1 MRIMNKKTVA
11 RAAALAL
18 LTGPTLAFAH
28 TGHYDGGGLVQGV
41 MHPLGGLDHL
51 LAMVAVGL
59 WAAYAGGRALWA
71 LPAAFVGMMLAGA
84 MLGFAGIALPFME
97 PLILASVMVLG
108 LLVAFN
114 VRMPLVPGM
123 ALIALFGV
131 FHGQAH
137 ALEMSAGAG
146 ALAYAAG
153 FASVTALLHASGIA
167 LGQWLLAGR
176 GARFIGFGMAS
187 AGLFMA
193 VA

>member
-1 MRIMNKKTVA
+1 MSFADKKTVS

-18 LTGPTLAFAH
+18 LLSPAMALAH
-28 TGHYDGGGLVQGV
+28 TGHYDGGGIMHGA

-71 LPAAFVGMMLAGA
+71 LPAAFVGTMLAGA
-84 MLGFAGIALPFME
+84 MLGFAGIALPLME
-97 PLILASVMVLG
+97 PLILASVVVLG

-153 FASVTALLHASGIA
+153 FASVTALLHAGGIA
-167 LGQWLLAGR
+167 LGRWLLAGR
-176 GARFIGFGMAS
+176 GARLIGLGMAS

>member
-1 MRIMNKKTVA
+1 MNERNNKIA
-11 RAAALAL
+11 SRAAALAL
-18 LTGPTLAFAH
+18 LMSPTLAFAH
-28 TGHYDGGGLVQGV
+28 VGHYEGGGLMQGV
-41 MHPLGGLDHL
+41 MHPLGGIDHL

-71 LPAAFVGMMLAGA
+71 LPASFVGMMLVGAG
-84 MLGFAGIALPFME
+84 LGFAGIALPLME
-97 PLILASVMVLG
+97 PLILASVVVLG

-114 VRMPLVPGM
+114 VRMPLVPGV
-123 ALIALFGV
+123 ALIALFGM

-137 ALEMSAGAG
+137 ALEMSAGTG

-153 FASVTALLHASGIA
+153 FAGATVLLHLGGIA
-167 LGQWLLAGR
+167 LGRWLLAGR

-193 VA
+193 VS

>member
-1 MRIMNKKTVA
+1 MIARKAMTA
-11 RAAALAL
+11 SRAAALAL
-18 LTGPTLAFAH
+18 LLSPTLALAH
-28 TGHYDGGGLVQGV
+28 TGHYDGGGLMQGV
-41 MHPLGGLDHL
+41 MHPLAGLDHL

-84 MLGFAGIALPFME
+84 MLGFAGIALPLME
-97 PLILASVMVLG
+97 PLILASVVVLG

-114 VRMPLVPGM
+114 VRMPLMPGM
-123 ALIALFGV
+123 ALIALFGI

-146 ALAYAAG
+146 AVAYAAG
-153 FASVTALLHASGIA
+153 FAGTTALLHASGIA
-167 LGQWLLAGR
+167 LGRWLLAGR
-176 GARFIGFGMAS
+176 GARLIGLGMAS
-187 AGLFMA
+187 AGVFMA